1 MTERPFPH
9 SATVSITVTA
19 VNNAPVANNQSVNTN
34 ENTAVAITLTASDA
48 DGDAL
53 TYSVVNTPTHGSLS
67 GTAPN
72 LTYTPDTD
80 FVGGDSF
87 TFQANDGT
95 AVSNSATVSIT
106 VTAVNNAPVA
116 NNQSVSTNENTAVA
130 ITLTASDADGDT
142 LTYSVV
148 DSPTNGSLSGT
159 APNLTYTPDTDFV
172 GGDSFT
178 FQAND
183 GTAVSNSAT
192 VSITVIAVNNAPV
205 ANNQSVSTNENT
217 AVAITLTA
225 SDADGDTL
233 TYSVVDSPANGSLS
247 GTAPNLTYTP
257 DTDFVGDDSFTFNVN
272 DGELDSNLATV
283 SLTVN
288 SVNDVNCL

>member
-1 MTERPFPH
+1 M
-9 SATVSITVTA
+9 
-19 VNNAPVANNQSVNTN
+19 

-130 ITLTASDADGDT
+130 ITLTA
-142 LTYSVV
+142 
-148 DSPTNGSLSGT
+148 
-159 APNLTYTPDTDFV
+159 
-172 GGDSFT
+172 
-178 FQAND
+178 QWMRM
-183 GTAVSNSAT
+183 
-192 VSITVIAVNNAPV
+192 VI
-205 ANNQSVSTNENT
+205 
-217 AVAITLTA
+217 L
-225 SDADGDTL
+225 
-233 TYSVVDSPANGSLS
+233 
-247 GTAPNLTYTP
+247 
-257 DTDFVGDDSFTFNVN
+257 
-272 DGELDSNLATV
+272 
-283 SLTVN
+283 
-288 SVNDVNCL
+288 